1 MLRRALGLLAA
12 LPLLVSC
19 SALGG
24 ANSAEEYPSDEIRL
38 IIPYAAGGPTDTAGR
53 AVSRYFER
61 ELGQAVVVENL
72 LGASAT
78 TGTTELIGSKAD
90 GYTIEMA
97 TTSPLVLVPQIQELG
112 YDKDDVETIGVSMQI
127 ASVLAVRA
135 DSPYRTA
142 EEFFAAARKNPD
154 RVTVAL
160 PGANTPQAIELRR
173 LRRDHGIELA
183 TVPFNGDAE
192 ASATVLGGN
201 AEALFGAAG
210 EGVVPRIESGEF
222 RALAVGSEQRLPYL
236 PQAPTLKELGFEG
249 MTLSTS
255 TYGLIAPDGTPPEI
269 VQRLEETL
277 HKALADPVVREQI
290 GEDYIPVEF
299 AGARDFRAL
308 LDQSWSTYAPILH
321 R

>member
-1 MLRRALGLLAA
+1 MLRRALGLFAV

-19 SALGG
+19 SGLGD
-24 ANSAEEYPSDEIRL
+24 ANNANEYPSDEIRL
-38 IIPYAAGGPTDTAGR
+38 IIPYAAGGPTDTTGR
-53 AVSRYFER
+53 AVARYFER

-78 TGTTELIGSKAD
+78 TGTTELVGSKAD

-112 YDKDDVETIGVSMQI
+112 YDKDSIETIGVSMQI

-142 EEFFAAARKNPD
+142 EEFFAAARKNPE

-160 PGANTPQAIELRR
+160 PGANTPQGIELRR
-173 LRRDHGIELA
+173 LRSDHGVKLA
-183 TVPFNGDAE
+183 TVPFNGDSE
-192 ASATVLGGN
+192 AAATVLGGN
-201 AEALFGAAG
+201 SDAFFGAAG

-236 PQAPTLKELGFEG
+236 PEAPTLSELGFEG

-269 VQRLEETL
+269 IQRLEETL
-277 HKALADPVVREQI
+277 RKALADPTVRRQV
-290 GEDYIPVEF
+290 GANYIPAEF
-299 AGARDFRAL
+299 AGAHDFRTL
-308 LDQSWSTYAPILH
+308 LDRSWTTYAPILS